1 MALSK
6 LDNLYR
12 QVILDHSSHPH
23 HRGTLGKSN
32 VTIEM
37 NNPTCGDVIHLEV
50 NDGIISD
57 IAFDGS
63 GCSISTA
70 SASMMT
76 DAVIG
81 KPLSEVENL
90 EQMFSDLVQGKDV
103 SDTDRLGDAAMLSGV
118 AKFPTRIKCATL
130 AWKALEKAVL
140 DSNSGIAETSSVHP
154 HEKDILGEDK

>member
-23 HRGTLGKSN
+23 HHGTLGEDSQK
-32 VTIEM
+32 VELH
-37 NNPTCGDVIHLEV
+37 NPTCGDIITLEV
-50 NDGIISD
+50 QLKDDGIEK
-57 IAFDGS
+57 IAFSGH

-81 KPLSEVENL
+81 KTLEEASELSEL
-90 EQMFSDLVQGKDV
+90 FSDLVQGKDV
-103 SDTDRLGDAAMLSGV
+103 DAEPLQDGRMLGGV
-118 AKFPTRIKCATL
+118 TKFPARIKCATL
-130 AWKALEKAVL
+130 GWKAL
-140 DSNSGIAETSSVHP
+140 DQIIANPTVKEHK
-154 HEKDILGEDK
+154 ENIEE

>member
-12 QVILDHSSHPH
+12 HVILDHSSHPH
-23 HRGTLGKSN
+23 HRGTLTESTNK
-32 VTIEM
+32 IEM
-37 NNPTCGDVIHLEV
+37 NNPTCGDVIELQVEIK
-50 NDGIISD
+50 DGKINN

-81 KPLSEVENL
+81 KTIAEA
-90 EQMFSDLVQGKDV
+90 EQLTDDFLLLVQGKEVADLEP
-103 SDTDRLGDAAMLSGV
+103 LGDAAMLSGV
-118 AKFPTRIKCATL
+118 AKFPARIKCATL
-130 AWKALEKAVL
+130 AWKALGKAMEEDGTATFHHEHKEK
-140 DSNSGIAETSSVHP
+140 E
-154 HEKDILGEDK
+154 

>member
-1 MALSK
+1 MGLSK

-23 HRGTLGKSN
+23 HRGSLTESTNK
-32 VTIEM
+32 IEL
-37 NNPTCGDVIHLEV
+37 NNPTCGDVIELQADVKNGVIE
-50 NDGIISD
+50 N

-81 KPLSEVENL
+81 KTVAEAQHLTVEFL
-90 EQMFSDLVQGKDV
+90 QLVQGNEVADEEK
-103 SDTDRLGDAAMLSGV
+103 LGDAAMLSGV
-118 AKFPTRIKCATL
+118 AKFPARIKCATL
-130 AWKALEKAVL
+130 AWKALSQAVTE
-140 DSNSGIAETSSVHP
+140 NGTATAHHYHKE
-154 HEKDILGEDK
+154 EE

>member
-23 HRGTLGKSN
+23 HHGSLAKADQA
-32 VTIEM
+32 VEM
-37 NNPTCGDVIHLEV
+37 NNPTCGDVIHLELAV
-50 NDGIISD
+50 EDGIITG

-76 DAVIG
+76 DAVLG
-81 KPLSEVENL
+81 KSVTEAEELITAFSE
-90 EQMFSDLVQGKDV
+90 LVQGNETPKEEE
-103 SDTDRLGDAAMLSGV
+103 LGEAAVLSGV
-118 AKFPTRIKCATL
+118 AKFPARIKCATL
-130 AWKALEKAVL
+130 AWKALGQAVE
-140 DSNSGIAETSSVHP
+140 SNGVAETGHLHQP
-154 HEKDILGEDK
+154 EDSDHV